1 MKIYISFLISGQL
14 GVEFF
19 DDKLNSL
26 CMTWLIDHVYAIR
39 EAATNNL
46 RKLVEKFGTDWA
58 QQTIIPKVIQMS
70 RDQNYLH
77 RMTCL
82 FCINVLAEACGPEI
96 TERLMLPTV
105 LNMASDVV
113 ANVRFNVAKTLT
125 IIGPKLNTSVM
136 NSQIK
141 PVLTKLND
149 DQDFDV
155 RYFASEAATGMCIIS

>member
-1 MKIYISFLISGQL
+1 M
-14 GVEFF
+14 
-19 DDKLNSL
+19 
-26 CMTWLIDHVYAIR
+26 A
-39 EAATNNL
+39 
-46 RKLVEKFGTDWA
+46 
-58 QQTIIPKVIQMS
+58 

-82 FCINVLAEACGPEI
+82 FCINVLAEACGAEI

-105 LNMASDVV
+105 LNMASDMV

-125 IIGPKLNTSVM
+125 IVGPKLNPSVM
-136 NSQIK
+136 QAQIK

-155 RYFASEAATGMCIIS
+155 RYFASEAAVGKLSSLIFKIAVPKG